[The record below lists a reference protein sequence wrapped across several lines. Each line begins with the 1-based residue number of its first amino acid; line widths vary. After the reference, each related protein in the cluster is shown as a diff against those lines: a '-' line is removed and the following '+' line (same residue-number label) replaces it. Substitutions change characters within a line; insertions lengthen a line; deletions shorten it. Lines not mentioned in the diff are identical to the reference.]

1 MHSINQILGFWYQR
15 TTLIFRH
22 FKDFGS
28 WISRGW
34 VTWVDEDDLSKV
46 GRFNET
52 NKLLVSEGE
61 NELQRNAS
69 RKNAEVKLAYLVRTK
84 KVYTVY

>member
-34 VTWVDEDDLSKV
+34 VTWVDASKAE
-46 GRFNET
+46 RLNET
-52 NKLLVSEGE
+52 NRLLVSEGE

-69 RKNAEVKLAYLVRTK
+69 RKNAGVKLAYLVRTK